1 MKEMKAMK
9 EMTNEIEEMKIDRI
23 CVFCGSSSGTRK
35 LYVEQAE
42 ALGRTMA
49 TRGIGLVY
57 GGGGIGLMGR
67 VAQAVIEAEG
77 EVTGVIPYALA
88 TKERALSVSNGAKL
102 EMRVVATMHERKAM
116 MAELS
121 DAFIALPGG
130 LGTFDE
136 LFEALTWAQLGIHQ
150 KPIGILN
157 TEGYFDPL
165 LGMID
170 RAIDDGFVLPRYRR
184 LLVESNE
191 IDDLIS
197 RLFKY
202 LPLEGMVRWVEMS
215 ET

>member
-1 MKEMKAMK
+1 
-9 EMTNEIEEMKIDRI
+9 MTNDLKEMKIDRI
-23 CVFCGSSSGTRK
+23 CVFCGSSPGAREMY
-35 LYVEQAE
+35 LEQAE

-49 TRGIGLVY
+49 ARGIGLVY
-57 GGGGIGLMGR
+57 GGGGIGLMGT
-67 VAQAVIEAEG
+67 VARAVIEAEG

-88 TKERALSVSNGAKL
+88 TKERALAVNNGAKL
-102 EMRVVATMHERKAM
+102 EMRVVGTMHERKAQ
-116 MAELS
+116 MAELA

-130 LGTFDE
+130 LGTFEE

-157 TEGYFDPL
+157 IEGYFDPL

-170 RAIDDGFVLPRYRR
+170 RAVADGFVLPRYRR

-197 RLFKY
+197 KLFNY
-202 LPLEGMVRWVEMS
+202 HPLEGMVRWVEMS

>member
-1 MKEMKAMK
+1 MQEKS
-9 EMTNEIEEMKIDRI
+9 NEMKIDRI
-23 CVFCGSSSGTRK
+23 CVFCGSSPGLRQV
-35 LYVEQAE
+35 YVEQAE

-49 TRGIGLVY
+49 ARGIGLVY
-57 GGGGIGLMGR
+57 GGGGIGLMGT
-67 VAQAVIEAEG
+67 VARAVIEAEG

-88 TKERALSVSNGAKL
+88 TKERALTVHNGAKL
-102 EMRVVATMHERKAM
+102 EMRVVSTMHERKAM
-116 MAELS
+116 MAELA

-136 LFEALTWAQLGIHQ
+136 LFEALTWAQLGIHH

-157 TEGYFDPL
+157 IEGYFDPL

-191 IDDLIS
+191 IDELIS

-202 LPLEGMVRWVEMS
+202 RPLEGVVIWADMS